1 MPSMDLPPDLASKL
15 KAKAGAKPARPA
27 TGTAAPSAPGAAE
40 IPLENAPTA
49 PVDPQPARG
58 SLSPAGSPGPAASPA
73 PSSEPGKAG
82 APSASA
88 GSPPD
93 ATSPQIAALRP
104 APRSDPAIQ
113 RASSV
118 SSGSNEI
125 MLDQNWKEAG
135 RAAARVGD
143 EVITL
148 HDLVL
153 KVKDELK
160 RHPPGRDLSR
170 EELNMVA
177 KSVLAG
183 LIERALVVQEAKRAL
198 KNPKQLERLNEA
210 ADKYWHDEEVPPLL
224 RRYMVDN
231 ETQLKERLLESGRSL
246 DSLRQSYRQDFLA
259 QVFLDQRMSDR
270 RKVELPE
277 MLKYYNEH
285 INDTEFYR
293 PAVITWRELVV
304 EKARHSQETEA
315 RAKAEALLARL
326 KKGEDFAKLA
336 RAESEGPSRV
346 REQGGLM
353 QTSPGSYAVESVN
366 QALGSLPLG
375 QVSPVLEGPTS
386 LHIILVE
393 NRRNAG
399 PATFEE
405 VQDQIRR
412 KVMIDKLRAAREE
425 FIAKLKRNALVS
437 TIFDGTDSD
446 PNQPDTQ

>member
-1 MPSMDLPPDLASKL
+1 MPSMELPPDLAKKM
-15 KAKAGAKPARPA
+15 KARSADNPARPSA
-27 TGTAAPSAPGAAE
+27 GTAAQPAAAGE
-40 IPLENAPTA
+40 IPLENAPAA
-49 PVDPQPARG
+49 PIDPQPVRG
-58 SLSPAGSPGPAASPA
+58 ALSPTGAVTSPP

-82 APSASA
+82 SPSAST
-88 GSPPD
+88 GSPTD
-93 ATSPQIAALRP
+93 ASSPQLAALRP
-104 APRSDPAIQ
+104 APRSDPAVQ
-113 RASSV
+113 RASNV

-125 MLDQNWKEAG
+125 MLDQTWKEAG

-153 KVKDELK
+153 NVKEQLK

-170 EELNMVA
+170 DELNMVA
-177 KSVLAG
+177 KSVLSG
-183 LIERALVVQEAKRAL
+183 LIERTLIVQEAKRAL
-198 KNPKQLERLNEA
+198 KNPKQLDRLNEA

-231 ETQLKERLLESGRSL
+231 ETQLKEKLHESGRSL
-246 DSLRQSYRQDFLA
+246 ESLHQSYRQEFLA

-277 MLKYYNEH
+277 MLKYYNVH

-304 EKARHSQETEA
+304 EKGRHSKEAEA
-315 RAKAEALLARL
+315 RAKADALVARL
-326 KKGEDFAKLA
+326 KRGEDFAKLA
-336 RAESEGPSRV
+336 SAESEGPSRV
-346 REQGGLM
+346 RELGGLM

-375 QVSPVLEGPTS
+375 QLSPVLEGPTS
-386 LHIILVE
+386 LHIIRVE
-393 NRRNAG
+393 NRRDAG

-412 KVMIDKLRAAREE
+412 KVMLDNLRAAREE
-425 FIAKLKRNALVS
+425 FIGKLKRNALVS
-437 TIFDGTDSD
+437 TIFDGTESD
-446 PNQPDTQ
+446 PNRPDNP